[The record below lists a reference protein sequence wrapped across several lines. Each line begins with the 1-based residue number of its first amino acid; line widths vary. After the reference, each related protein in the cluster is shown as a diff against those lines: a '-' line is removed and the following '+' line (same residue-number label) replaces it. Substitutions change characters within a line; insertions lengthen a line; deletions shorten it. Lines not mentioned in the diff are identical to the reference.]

1 MSGSYLLPFW
11 WNTTLSAHNACER
24 RHACAGCIAVHCRS
38 SAGQAPSPGPSH
50 CYTRT
55 GKDLRRHSHLMLLL
69 RKNLGGAVFKGQE
82 RGSHLSSA
90 ALFSIK
96 VLPFCTHKCQSPG
109 QSIHISP
116 GTHSTSHTE
125 DRILAIKQWNLSL
138 PLSPNILIVI
148 KSIDEHYRWLSIT
161 LRENAGTVSL
171 FWALRELVTR
181 KALCS
186 ERFLV
191 VIETTPL
198 TTPFS
203 WGGGISTVLLDWLN
217 HGSSS
222 PFLM

>member
-1 MSGSYLLPFW
+1 MYVW
-11 WNTTLSAHNACER
+11 WSHT
-24 RHACAGCIAVHCRS
+24 CAGCITVHCKKS
-38 SAGQAPSPGPSH
+38 VGQAPSPRPSRS
-50 CYTRT
+50 YTRT
-55 GKDLRRHSHLMLLL
+55 GKDPRRHSHLMQLL
-69 RKNLGGAVFKGQE
+69 RKNLGGTVFKGQE
-82 RGSHLSSA
+82 RGFHLSSA

-116 GTHSTSHTE
+116 GTHSTLHTE
-125 DRILAIKQWNLSL
+125 DRILATKQWNLSL
-138 PLSPNILIVI
+138 PVSPNILAVI
-148 KSIDEHYRWLSIT
+148 KSIDEHYWLFSTT
-161 LRENAGTVSL
+161 LSENARTASL

-203 WGGGISTVLLDWLN
+203 WGGGISTVLLDWLS

>member
-1 MSGSYLLPFW
+1 MYVQ
-11 WNTTLSAHNACER
+11 R
-24 RHACAGCIAVHCRS
+24 RHTCAGCIPVHRRS
-38 SAGQAPSPGPSH
+38 SVGQAPSPRLGYS
-50 CYTRT
+50 CTRS

-69 RKNLGGAVFKGQE
+69 RKNIGGIVFKGQE

-96 VLPFCTHKCQSPG
+96 VLPFCIHKCQSPG

-116 GTHSTSHTE
+116 GTHSTLHTE
-125 DRILAIKQWNLSL
+125 DRILAVKQWNLSL
-138 PLSPNILIVI
+138 PLSPNILVVI
-148 KSIDEHYRWLSIT
+148 KSIDEHYRLFSIT
-161 LRENAGTVSL
+161 PRENAGTVSF

-191 VIETTPL
+191 VIETAPL
-198 TTPFS
+198 TTSFS
-203 WGGGISTVLLDWLN
+203 WGGGISTVLLDWLS

-222 PFLM
+222 PFPM

>member
-1 MSGSYLLPFW
+1 MCGGGTPVLVVSP
-11 WNTTLSAHNACER
+11 
-24 RHACAGCIAVHCRS
+24 CIAGNLWGKHLVP
-38 SAGQAPSPGPSH
+38 GQAAAIQELA
-50 CYTRT
+50 RT
-55 GKDLRRHSHLMLLL
+55 LGDTLTWCCSSGKILEGQFSKGKKEALIWAVLHSSLL
-69 RKNLGGAVFKGQE
+69 KC
-82 RGSHLSSA
+82 
-90 ALFSIK
+90 
-96 VLPFCTHKCQSPG
+96 LPFCTHKCQSPG

-116 GTHSTSHTE
+116 GTHSTLHSE
-125 DRILAIKQWNLSL
+125 DRILATKQWNLSL
-138 PLSPNILIVI
+138 PVSPNILVVI
-148 KSIDEHYRWLSIT
+148 KSIDEHYWLFSTT
-161 LRENAGTVSL
+161 LRENAGTASL

-203 WGGGISTVLLDWLN
+203 WGGGISTVLLDWLS